1 MTTMHKTALE
11 VRHACRA
18 GTLTAPTAG
27 QAPTH
32 IQANLLVLPN
42 RYAADFRLLCLRNPV
57 PCPLLAESSAPGS
70 FSTLKSHV
78 RSPSGRLL
86 EVASD
91 IDLRRDFPRYRVY
104 QNSGHVAVDGE
115 LEPTDVSSHWL
126 PDDHVGFLIGC
137 SFSFERA
144 LAEAGLTPQHVTHAR
159 NVPMYRTTIPLCA
172 AGVFTGG
179 TYVVSMRP
187 YKLSDVPRVRDV
199 TRPFVAT
206 HGEPVAWGWD
216 GAARIG
222 VADVARP
229 DWGDP
234 ALLPDGTGAFEH
246 GDEEYVP
253 VFWGCGVTP
262 QEAVMRAGLEG
273 TVIGHAPGH
282 MIVLDVKEDEIFPAG
297 GSDA

>member
-1 MTTMHKTALE
+1 MTTIHKTGLDF
-11 VRHACRA
+11 RIACRSGA
-18 GTLTAPTAG
+18 LTTPTAG
-27 QAPTH
+27 QAPTYL
-32 IQANLLVLPN
+32 QANLLVLPV
-42 RYAADFRLLCLRNPV
+42 RYASDFRLLCHRNPV
-57 PCPLLAESSAPGS
+57 PCPLLAESSTPGS
-70 FSTLKSHV
+70 FSSLTSHI
-78 RSPSGRLL
+78 RSPSGRIL
-86 EVASD
+86 EVADD
-91 IDLRRDFPRYRVY
+91 IDLRRDFPRYRIY
-104 QNSGHVAVDGE
+104 QDSVHVPVSGE
-115 LEPTDVSSHWL
+115 LEPTDVSSHWI
-126 PDDHVGFLIGC
+126 PEDHVGFLIGC

-144 LAEAGLTPQHVTHAR
+144 LCEANLTPQHIAHAR

-187 YKLSDVPRVRDV
+187 YKPSDISRVRDL

-222 VADVARP
+222 VSEVAKP
-229 DWGDP
+229 DWGDA
-234 ALLPDGTGAFEH
+234 ALLPDGKTLEH
-246 GDEEYVP
+246 GDGEYVP

-282 MIVLDVKEDEIFPAG
+282 MIVLDVKEDEIFPAS